1 MKVNTD
7 VKDFSHAFHFLL
19 ERFKNPY
26 KINEFHDEEN
36 LPNDYKTNIY
46 TNDGRI
52 DIHKVDERRVLAPK
66 GIYLLKDS

>member
-36 LPNDYKTNIY
+36 LPNDYKTNFI
-46 TNDGRI
+46 R
-52 DIHKVDERRVLAPK
+52 
-66 GIYLLKDS
+66 S